1 MDESVLNGHPEVD
14 PMRLANDGQLTAR
27 THFERTGEAMPE
39 GPLLLPTSKLGAE
52 LHQVRLRKNSTT
64 LRRSPRGP
72 DDLQQLSRSQA
83 LLPITPSRNFE
94 GDHDCSIFD
103 TIRQSDGHLVAD
115 VIHPVVE
122 ISPSDT
128 VARFKVNGHGMTAE
142 SLRFTGRGRIQNHFR
157 APVHM
162 LVMYEK
168 GKRGEGET
176 FVEGLP
182 RSALRNLERKLTF
195 VPAGHEF
202 HDWHELRGSQMRL
215 MYFYFEP
222 NKLVDLST
230 LGLAEASAAPRLLFE
245 DETLC
250 HTALKLK
257 TLVDGSAADLL
268 YFSSLGTLLIHELLR
283 LTCGLPSI
291 KPQLQ
296 GGLAPWQ
303 QRLVTTYIREHFN
316 ERIPIRTL
324 AQLVRLSPHHFCRV
338 FKQSLGVPPHRYQ
351 TNERVE
357 HAKLLLA
364 GRSDSMSEIGRAVGF
379 NSRNAFATA
388 FRKATGIAPA
398 DYRRSLVPRM
408 SEE

>member
-1 MDESVLNGHPEVD
+1 MSEGH
-14 PMRLANDGQLTAR
+14 
-27 THFERTGEAMPE
+27 
-39 GPLLLPTSKLGAE
+39 LLLPTSKREAE
-52 LHQVRLRKNSTT
+52 LHQVRLCKNSAT
-64 LRRSPRGP
+64 LRDSPRGP
-72 DDLQQLSRSQA
+72 DDLQQLSRSRVF
-83 LLPITPSRNFE
+83 LPITPSRDIEDNY
-94 GDHDCSIFD
+94 GSSILD

-115 VIHPVVE
+115 AIHPGVE

-142 SLRFTGRGRIQNHFR
+142 TLRFSGRGRIQNHFR

-162 LVMYEK
+162 LVIYE
-168 GKRGEGET
+168 RGERSEGET

-195 VPAGHEF
+195 VPAGREF

-222 NKLVDLST
+222 DKLMGLST
-230 LGLAEASAAPRLLFE
+230 PGLTEASAAPRLLFE

-257 TLVDGSAADLL
+257 TLVDGSAADPL
-268 YFSSLGTLLIHELLR
+268 YFSSLGTLLIHELVR
-283 LTCGLPSI
+283 FTCGLPTI

-303 QRLVTTYIREHFN
+303 QRLVTTYIREHLN

-338 FKQSLGVPPHRYQ
+338 FKQSVGMPPHRYQ
-351 TNERVE
+351 TTERVE

-364 GRSDSMSEIGRAVGF
+364 GRSGSMSEIGRAVGF
-379 NSRNAFATA
+379 HSRNAFATA

-398 DYRRSLVPRM
+398 DYRRSLVPRL
-408 SEE
+408 SEI